1 MAPMIV
7 NSDFSEIAR
16 VIRRAFVELGQPVD
30 TGEWQ
35 AKLGVPQAQTVEL
48 EDVSFHWPIPLTREP
63 LALAVHPSAGW
74 AEEHFA
80 ERVSGIPYNPPPSH
94 VRWPYAVAHNAD
106 HQENEQ
112 FSHTYPERLWPK
124 FAARQDVRTM
134 GIRYA
139 YGDLSDVV
147 TLLRERPF
155 TRQAYVPIWY
165 PEDTGAVDGQRVPCT
180 LGYHFMRRG
189 NALKCV
195 YYIRSCDYFRH
206 FRDDVYLAARLT
218 QWLCEQVGVALQPGN
233 LVMHISSL
241 HVFATD
247 LRRLQHAVAL
257 ET

>member
-1 MAPMIV
+1 MMRVVVNTDFHEIV
-7 NSDFSEIAR
+7 KT
-16 VIRRAFVELGQPVD
+16 IRRALVELGQPVD

-35 AKLGVPQAQTVEL
+35 ARLGGPQAQTVEL
-48 EDVSFHWPIPLTREP
+48 EDVSFYWPIPATASA
-63 LALAVHPSAGW
+63 LAEAVHPSVGW

-94 VRWPYAVAHNAD
+94 VRWPFAFASNTAH
-106 HQENEQ
+106 QKNEQ

-124 FAARQDVRTM
+124 FAARQDERMM

-147 TLLRERPF
+147 SLLKSRPF
-155 TRQAYVPIWY
+155 TRQAFVPIWY
-165 PEDTGAVDGQRVPCT
+165 PEDTGGVDGQRVPCT
-180 LGYHFMRRG
+180 IGYHFMRRG
-189 NALKCV
+189 DALKCV

-218 QWLCEQVGVALQPGN
+218 QWISDQVGGGLQPGN

-247 LRRLQHAVAL
+247 MRRIQHALSL

>member
-1 MAPMIV
+1 MSVVNADFNEIV
-7 NSDFSEIAR
+7 KT
-16 VIRRAFVELGQPVD
+16 IRRAFVELGQPVD

-35 AKLGVPQAQTVEL
+35 AKRNVPQAQTVEL
-48 EDVSFHWPIPLTREP
+48 EDVSFHWPIPASVP
-63 LALAVHPSAGW
+63 ALVEAVHPSLGW

-80 ERVSGIPYNPPPSH
+80 ERISGIPYNPPPSH
-94 VRWPYAVAHNAD
+94 VRWPYAVASNAD
-106 HQENEQ
+106 HQQ
-112 FSHTYPERLWPK
+112 DARFSHTYPERLWPK
-124 FAARQDVRTM
+124 TLRAQ
-134 GIRYA
+134 GIRYPL
-139 YGDLSDVV
+139 GDLSDVV
-147 TLLRERPF
+147 TLLRERPL

-189 NALKCV
+189 NDLKCV
-195 YYIRSCDYFRH
+195 YFIRSCDYFRH

-218 QWLCEQVGVALQPGN
+218 QWLCSQVSDDLQPGN

-247 LRRLQHAVAL
+247 MRRLQHAVAL